1 MSDLFDGKLVCDG
14 RFRLVRPLGEGGMGV
29 VWQAVDKAGES
40 VALKFLTVAAASRQ
54 EFHDRLRQEARA
66 TAAISHPNVVR
77 FLDIC
82 EDEHGFPVLV
92 MEYLVGESLA
102 DTIEREGWLSLP
114 DTAFVLVPVLSA
126 VAAAHALGIVH
137 RDLKP
142 ENIFLAH
149 TSEGLVVPRI
159 VDFGIAKL
167 TGYDIEL
174 ARTRGITQTGA
185 ILGTPHFMSP
195 EQASGEKD
203 IDAGTDIWALGVIAY
218 QCLAGRLPVEGENF
232 GQFFKNLLGGKVEPL
247 QAVRPDLPAEVLSV
261 IMRALTVDRS
271 ARLADLHELAAVLRP
286 HLAATP
292 STFAKVR
299 TFTPSVPRTALPSP
313 AAMTAAVAT
322 FAPSV
327 STPRATRRRAPL
339 AAGALVVLAISTA
352 AVVTIARHLPS
363 VLAKSKAT
371 GSTDLADAAPVVT
384 TAPSD
389 TGSGA
394 VAIDGGATPEPTVV
408 AVVDAGH
415 RRPATVRPHPPNTAA
430 GAKSAAP
437 AGTKLQGGVAGEV
450 PF

>member
-1 MSDLFDGKLVCDG
+1 MSDLFEGKFICDG

-102 DTIEREGWLSLP
+102 DAIEREAKLSLA
-114 DTAFVLVPVLSA
+114 DTAFVLVPVVSA
-126 VAAAHALGIVH
+126 VATAHALGIVH

-142 ENIFLAH
+142 ENIFLAR
-149 TSEGLVVPRI
+149 SAEGLVVPRV

-167 TGYDIEL
+167 TGYDVEL

-195 EQASGEKD
+195 EQASGERD

-218 QCLAGRLPVEGENF
+218 YCLSGKLPIEGENF
-232 GQFFKNLLGGKVEPL
+232 GQFFKNLLGGNVAPL
-247 QAVRPDLPAEVLSV
+247 HAVRPDLPAEILTVV
-261 IMRALTVDRS
+261 MRALTVDRS
-271 ARLADLHELAAVLRP
+271 ARLSDLRELDGALRPYLAAGAP
-286 HLAATP
+286 
-292 STFAKVR
+292 TFAQIR
-299 TFTPSVPRTALPSP
+299 TFTPSVPRSALPSP
-313 AAMTAAVAT
+313 AAMTASVAT

-327 STPRATRRRAPL
+327 TTARAARSRAPL
-339 AAGALVVLAISTA
+339 AAGAFVVLAISTG
-352 AVVTIARHLPS
+352 AVVTIMRHLPS
-363 VLAKSKAT
+363 VLAKTKTTA
-371 GSTDLADAAPVVT
+371 STDAAPVPT
-384 TAPSD
+384 TASTD
-389 TGSGA
+389 TGSNAATIDAGA
-394 VAIDGGATPEPTVV
+394 PVEPTVV
-408 AVVDAGH
+408 VTVVDAGQP
-415 RRPATVRPHPPNTAA
+415 RSGKVRPHPPSSAA
-430 GAKSAAP
+430 AAKSAAP
-437 AGTKLQGGVAGEV
+437 AATKLQGGVAGEV